1 MVTDMVHWSTCSFFF
16 VKQKTAYEM
25 RISDWSSDV
34 CSSDL
39 PTGDPGAWTRDQ
51 VAAGAVAEADIKA
64 VAASGAAWGTKT
76 GLACSDVMVGWLMG
90 DADARAAMLT
100 ELLACFLTGK
110 GELRADFAGDKGRMT
125 DCVGSAAR
133 IADAV
138 QGLPGT
144 RAAMHVADELAA
156 SWRLGSRFAERD
168 ARDKREARS

>member
-1 MVTDMVHWSTCSFFF
+1 
-16 VKQKTAYEM
+16 
-25 RISDWSSDV
+25 
-34 CSSDL
+34 
-39 PTGDPGAWTRDQ
+39 
-51 VAAGAVAEADIKA
+51 
-64 VAASGAAWGTKT
+64 
-76 GLACSDVMVGWLMG
+76 MVGWLMG

-138 QGLPGT
+138 QGLLGT

-156 SWRLGSRFAERD
+156 AWRLGSRFAERY
-168 ARDKREARS
+168 ALAKREAGLADFDDLIQIGRASCGERVWRYV

>member
-1 MVTDMVHWSTCSFFF
+1 MLSRRLGPDSALAFLSRCAAAFGGPRALLPPGPRDLREAFG
-16 VKQKTAYEM
+16 
-25 RISDWSSDV
+25 
-34 CSSDL
+34 L

-110 GELRADFAGDKGRMT
+110 GELRADFAGDKGR
-125 DCVGSAAR
+125 
-133 IADAV
+133 
-138 QGLPGT
+138 
-144 RAAMHVADELAA
+144 
-156 SWRLGSRFAERD
+156 
-168 ARDKREARS
+168 